1 MPDVPVTVDELA
13 PVGKRSRRFELVL
26 SILLGLAA
34 IAAGWAAYQA
44 DLNRG
49 DSLRQFQ
56 VANRLTAES
65 ADLAG
70 QADVQR
76 STDEQLFVE
85 YLKATL
91 AQDLPGAA
99 YIREDLSPDL
109 RRAIR
114 IWESTPGSG
123 PSPFAGND
131 PAYYQPL
138 YDEARAKADQAT
150 VEFEKADE
158 LRRDADAFTLIGV
171 FLASALFLYG
181 IAAVSRA
188 RKIRWGLT
196 GVGFVIYLGSVIAL
210 IGGSL

>member
-1 MPDVPVTVDELA
+1 MPDLPVTVDELA
-13 PVGKRSRRFELVL
+13 PVGKRSRRFELIL

-44 DLNRG
+44 DLSRG

-56 VANRLTAES
+56 VANRLTAEG
-65 ADLAG
+65 ADLYG

-91 AQDLPGAA
+91 ENDLEGAA
-99 YIREDLSPDL
+99 YIREELSPDL
-109 RRAIR
+109 SEAIR

-123 PSPFAGND
+123 PSPFAGKN

-138 YDEARAKADQAT
+138 YDDAQAKVDQAEVEFQKAD
-150 VEFEKADE
+150 D

-171 FLASALFLYG
+171 LLASALFLYG

-210 IGGSL
+210 IGSTI

>member
-13 PVGKRSRRFELVL
+13 PVGQRSRRFELVL

-91 AQDLPGAA
+91 AQDFPGAA

-123 PSPFAGND
+123 PSPFAGAN
-131 PAYYQPL
+131 PAYYQPI
-138 YDEARAKADQAT
+138 YDEAKAKADEAA
-150 VEFEKADE
+150 VEFEKADD

-188 RKIRWGLT
+188 RKVRWGLT